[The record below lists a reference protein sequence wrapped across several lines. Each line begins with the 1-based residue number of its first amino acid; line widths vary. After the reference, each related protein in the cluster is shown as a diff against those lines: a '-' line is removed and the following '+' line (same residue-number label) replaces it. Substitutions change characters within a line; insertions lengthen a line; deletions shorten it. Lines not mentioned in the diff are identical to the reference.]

1 MRNTL
6 DTTGGLLMNQPR
18 PRAAGAV
25 AFAIAALVV
34 LGMAFELSGLELKM
48 LDQVVGT
55 DPFVFLPNLLR
66 SYLYALLWVVLYALL
81 WPIVRDTPGRRWMLV
96 ALACWLPATIF
107 GSLGLSVMPSVVEWI
122 LGSVPVA
129 YDVLAILGALA
140 VLFFAVGVWRSG
152 LFASWVA
159 WLGLAWAGI
168 GLATLLVAWVGV
180 DITRTMD
187 YASSVLVVVFVAAL
201 GRELV
206 VAGVSNKRIEQNAR
220 G

>member
-1 MRNTL
+1 
-6 DTTGGLLMNQPR
+6 MNQHR

-66 SYLYALLWVVLYALL
+66 SYLYALLWVVLFALL
-81 WPIVRDTPGRRWMLV
+81 WPIVRDTPGRRWMLI
-96 ALACWLPATIF
+96 ALACWLPVAVF
-107 GSLGLSVMPSVVEWI
+107 GSLGLSAMPQVVEWVI
-122 LGSVPVA
+122 GSIPIA

-140 VLFFAVGVWRSG
+140 VLFFAVGLWRSR
-152 LFASWVA
+152 LFAPWVM
-159 WLGLAWAGI
+159 WLGLVWAGFGI
-168 GLATLLVAWVGV
+168 ATLFGGSVGV
-180 DITRTMD
+180 DITRPAD
-187 YASSVLVVVFVAAL
+187 YVSSVLVVVFVAAL

-206 VAGVSNKRIEQNAR
+206 AAGVSNKRIEQNAR
-220 G
+220 R